1 MPDKVKPFIIEIYSD
16 ERMSDTY
23 AAYASGTEDDIEEVI
38 GTSEELISY
47 LVDQYIG
54 NWGFED
60 QFDDEEDYEEW
71 EAMIGPHATEVTE
84 EDINDPEYMK
94 WFNTLEIIYDER
106 NS

>member
-1 MPDKVKPFIIEIYSD
+1 MNEIKPFVIEIYSD
-16 ERMSDTY
+16 ERMSDPY
-23 AAYASGTEDDIEEVI
+23 AAYASGTEDDVEEVI

-47 LVDQYIG
+47 LVDQHIS
-54 NWGFED
+54 NWWAENE
-60 QFDDEEDYEEW
+60 FDYEEDYEEW
-71 EAMIGPHATEVTE
+71 ESMIGPHATEVTE

>member
-1 MPDKVKPFIIEIYSD
+1 MSCPVTVTSNPAFEIKK
-16 ERMSDTY
+16 
-23 AAYASGTEDDIEEVI
+23 AS
-38 GTSEELISY
+38 
-47 LVDQYIG
+47 
-54 NWGFED
+54 
-60 QFDDEEDYEEW
+60 FDDEEDYEEW

>member
-1 MPDKVKPFIIEIYSD
+1 MNEIKPFIIEIYSD
-16 ERMSDTY
+16 ERMSDSY
-23 AAYASGTEDDIEEVI
+23 AAYASGTEDDVEEAI

-47 LVDQYIG
+47 LVDQHIS
-54 NWGFED
+54 NWWAENE
-60 QFDDEEDYEEW
+60 FDYEEDYEEW